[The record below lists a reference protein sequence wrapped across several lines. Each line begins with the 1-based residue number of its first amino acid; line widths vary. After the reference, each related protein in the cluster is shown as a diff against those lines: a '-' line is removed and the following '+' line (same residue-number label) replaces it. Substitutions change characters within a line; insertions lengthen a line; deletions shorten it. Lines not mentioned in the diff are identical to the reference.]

1 MLISFSF
8 SNWKCFRDEVTFSLV
23 AGREK
28 HFTDRLPRVSKYKLK
43 ILPIA
48 AIYGANATGKSALVS
63 ALAFAQNFI
72 VGGTAP
78 DQKIPLK
85 PFLLD
90 KEHKNMNSSFS
101 FTILVDELIY
111 EYSFTLS
118 REKVIYEKL
127 DSILKN
133 SVKNIFERSGEG
145 KKYKVQI
152 NNVAKEYREALK
164 FIGKHTIRK
173 NQLFLTGTIYQN
185 SDCFRPIYNWFKNSI
200 VIIEPESQFIPILS
214 LASEKNKDLYSK
226 LLNALDTGISDLT
239 LQKRDVSKIEQK
251 MLNTI
256 FRDRIKNDEEYFMPD
271 YGSKDRTVYRIS
283 RDHIEANEI
292 FSVHKDVDGEP
303 VDFSFADESDGTN
316 CLLDLLPAFIELKN
330 QTGKVYIIDELDR
343 SLHTKLSKS
352 LLKYYLN
359 SCNENSRSQLIFT
372 THDVML
378 MDQNTFR
385 RDEFWVTD
393 RSSEG
398 VSSLYSF
405 SDYKDIRSDK
415 DLRKYYLQGN
425 LKGIPRIL
433 ISELCSD
440 ID

>member
-1 MLISFSF
+1 MLISFSI
-8 SNWKCFRDEVTFSLV
+8 SNWKCFRDKVTFSLV

-28 HFTDRLPRVSKYKLK
+28 HFTERLPRVSKYKLK
-43 ILPIA
+43 TLPIS
-48 AIYGANATGKSALVS
+48 AIYGANASGKSALVS
-63 ALAFAQNFI
+63 ALAFAQYFI
-72 VGGTAP
+72 IKGTEP
-78 DQKIPLK
+78 EQKIPLK

-90 KEHKNMNSSFS
+90 KKHRNRNSSFS

-127 DSILKN
+127 DLILKK
-133 SVKNIFERSGEG
+133 SVKNIFERLDNGE
-145 KKYKVQI
+145 KPKVQI
-152 NNVAKEYREALK
+152 NSVPKEYLSILNL
-164 FIGKHTIRK
+164 IGNNTTRN

-185 SDCFRPIYNWFKNSI
+185 SDCFRPLYNWFKNTI
-200 VIIEPESQFIPILS
+200 VIIGPESKFVPILS
-214 LASEKNKDLYSK
+214 LASKKNKDQYSK
-226 LLNALDTGISDLT
+226 LLNAFDTGIIDLL
-239 LQKRDVSKIEQK
+239 LQKCDISDTDQK
-251 MLNTI
+251 MLTTI
-256 FRDRIKNDEEYFMPD
+256 FQDRIKNEEEFFMPN
-271 YGSKDRTVYRIS
+271 YGSKDRSVYRIS
-283 RDHIEANEI
+283 KELIEVYRIVSA
-292 FSVHKDVDGEP
+292 HKNVDGKP
-303 VDFSFADESDGTN
+303 VVFSFADESDGTN
-316 CLLDLLPAFIELKN
+316 RLLDLLPAFIELTN
-330 QTGKVYIIDELDR
+330 QTGKVYVIDELDR
-343 SLHTKLSKS
+343 SLHTKLSKT

-385 RDEFWVTD
+385 RDELWVTD

>member
-28 HFTDRLPRVSKYKLK
+28 HFADRLPKVSKYKLK
-43 ILPIA
+43 TLPIA
-48 AIYGANATGKSALVS
+48 AIYGANASGKSALVS
-63 ALAFAQNFI
+63 ALAFAQKFI
-72 VGGTAP
+72 VRGTEP
-78 DQKIPLK
+78 EQKIPLNT
-85 PFLLD
+85 FLLD
-90 KEHKNMNSSFS
+90 KEHRDMNSFFS
-101 FTILVDELIY
+101 FTILVDKHIY
-111 EYSFTLS
+111 EYSFELS
-118 REKVIYEKL
+118 EEKVIYEKL
-127 DSILKN
+127 DLILKN
-133 SVKNIFERSGEG
+133 SVKNIFERLGKGE
-145 KKYKVQI
+145 KPKVKI
-152 NNVAKEYREALK
+152 NSVSKDYLDILNL
-164 FIGKHTIRK
+164 IGNKTTRN
-173 NQLFLTGTIYQN
+173 NQLFLTGTIYQG
-185 SDCFRPIYNWFKNSI
+185 CKFFRSIYDWFREKL
-200 VIIEPESQFIPILS
+200 VIIGPESQYIPILN
-214 LASEKNKDLYSK
+214 LASEKNKEQYAK
-226 LLNALDTGISDLT
+226 LLNSLDTGIIDILLQISDIPDDEKKTLT
-239 LQKRDVSKIEQK
+239 KIFQDK
-251 MLNTI
+251 INAG
-256 FRDRIKNDEEYFMPD
+256 EELLMSE
-271 YGSKDRTVYRIS
+271 YGRKDRSVYRIS
-283 RDHIEANEI
+283 RDHIEANKVV
-292 FSVHKDVDGEP
+292 SVHKDVDGEP
-303 VDFSFADESDGTN
+303 VVFSFSNESDGTN
-316 CLLDLLPAFIELKN
+316 RLLDLLPAFIELKN

-343 SLHTKLSKS
+343 CLHTKLSKT

-385 RDEFWVTD
+385 RDELWVTD

-433 ISELCSD
+433 MSELCSD

>member
-1 MLISFSF
+1 MLISFSI

-43 ILPIA
+43 TLPIS
-48 AIYGANATGKSALVS
+48 AIYGANASGKSALVS
-63 ALAFAQNFI
+63 ALAFAQNF
-72 VGGTAP
+72 VVRGTEP

-85 PFLLD
+85 TFLLD
-90 KEHKNMNSSFS
+90 KEHRNMNSSFS

-127 DSILKN
+127 DLILKN
-133 SVKNIFERSGEG
+133 SVKNIFERLGKGE
-145 KKYKVQI
+145 KPKVQI
-152 NNVAKEYREALK
+152 NSVPKEYLSILSL
-164 FIGKHTIRK
+164 IGNNTTRN
-173 NQLFLTGTIYQN
+173 NQLFLTGTIYQACN
-185 SDCFRPIYNWFKNSI
+185 YFKSIYNWFKNSI
-200 VIIEPESQFIPILS
+200 VIIGPESKFFPILS
-214 LASEKNKDLYSK
+214 LASEKNKKQYLK
-226 LLNALDTGISDLT
+226 LLTALDSGISDLM
-239 LQKRDVSKIEQK
+239 LQKRDVSEIEHK
-251 MLNTI
+251 MLTSI
-256 FRDRIKNDEEYFMPD
+256 FQDKISDGREILMPE
-271 YGSKDRTVYRIS
+271 YGSKDRSVYHITK
-283 RDHIEANEI
+283 DHIEANRI
-292 FSVHKDVDGEP
+292 VSIHKSSDGKP
-303 VDFSFADESDGTN
+303 VIFSFANESDGTN
-316 CLLDLLPAFIELKN
+316 RLLDILPAFIELRS

-343 SLHTKLSKS
+343 SLHTKLSKT

-385 RDEFWVTD
+385 RDELWVTD